1 MKTLMRRQTTVVY
14 EEAVRLTSD
23 HPVVGFL
30 TLPSVTALLD
40 PAGARPP
47 KA

>member
-1 MKTLMRRQTTVVY
+1 MKTLTSRQTTFAY
-14 EEAVRLTSD
+14 EEGARLTSD
-23 HPVVGFL
+23 HLVVGFL
-30 TLPSVTALLD
+30 TLPPVTALLD